1 MKSKLQIVFLILLS
15 TVLTA
20 CGFHLRQSAFSDPST
35 IKSLYIQTSDPYSPL
50 VKDLTQVLKN
60 QNIQLANTP
69 NEAQYILTILNF
81 NQTSTV
87 TSVGFNTQIR
97 QNLMIYTVEFE
108 FKKNSFSSTAQ
119 DSETTILLSPT
130 QVSAQRQYTQD
141 NNQMLGS
148 ESEKQSIEHNLRQDV
163 IQRML
168 FRVSSA
174 LKG

>member
-15 TVLTA
+15 AVLTA
-20 CGFHLRQSAFSDPST
+20 CGFHLRQSAFSDASAV
-35 IKSLYIQTSDPYSPL
+35 KSLYIQASDPYSPL
-50 VKDLTQVLKN
+50 LKDLTQVLMN
-60 QNIQLANTP
+60 QNIQLVNTS
-69 NEAQYILTILNF
+69 NEAQYILTILNSS
-81 NQTSTV
+81 QTSTV

-108 FKKNSFSSTAQ
+108 FKKNTLSSTSKQ
-119 DSETTILLSPT
+119 SETTVLLPPT

-148 ESEKQSIEHNLRQDV
+148 ESEKQSIEYNLRQDV

-168 FRVSSA
+168 LRVSSA
-174 LKG
+174 LKK